1 MHCNRETKAEQ
12 IIHKLFQTCQKVTSA
27 TGKVLKPM
35 NCSRQIFLLKQVNL
49 PKPDKYNTI

>member
-35 NCSRQIFLLKQVNL
+35 NCSRQIFLLK
-49 PKPDKYNTI
+49 